1 MKGLVVLS
9 KCENCYP
16 FQLTKLSRFKIAC
29 YIGVVTMLMQ
39 ETIIFDNCRTAQRV
53 FFLSVRLVLVAKV
66 EISNFARHNIEF
78 SVLLSI
84 SH

>member
-1 MKGLVVLS
+1 
-9 KCENCYP
+9 
-16 FQLTKLSRFKIAC
+16 
-29 YIGVVTMLMQ
+29 MLMQ

-84 SH
+84 SHWVLLAVLQLLSRL